1 MSLIG
6 SWYDEKK
13 FKLALPR
20 ENGNL
25 PFLMMMYVVIMEGFV
40 DVSTA
45 HYDKD
50 SNNSL
55 SYQNLTKFDT
65 VN

>member
-1 MSLIG
+1 
-6 SWYDEKK
+6 
-13 FKLALPR
+13 
-20 ENGNL
+20 
-25 PFLMMMYVVIMEGFV
+25 MMMYVVIMEGFV

-50 SNNSL
+50 SNNRL
-55 SYQNLTKFDT
+55 FHQNLYQNLTKFDT

>member
-1 MSLIG
+1 MT
-6 SWYDEKK
+6 
-13 FKLALPR
+13 
-20 ENGNL
+20 
-25 PFLMMMYVVIMEGFV
+25 MYVVIMEGFV

-65 VN
+65 VNQCQQYEKLNIRDETFFILYA

>member
-50 SNNSL
+50 SNIGFL
-55 SYQNLTKFDT
+55 IRIWPNLIL
-65 VN
+65 